1 VVGLSLCISVLLMV
15 SGALVATFRGPL
27 SSRMT
32 MQLQRREPLARA
44 DDTNEGLRPTPNFLG
59 AVGVAWILLGGALLF
74 WPTM

>member
-1 VVGLSLCISVLLMV
+1 
-15 SGALVATFRGPL
+15 
-27 SSRMT
+27 
-32 MQLQRREPLARA
+32 MQLQRRERLARA